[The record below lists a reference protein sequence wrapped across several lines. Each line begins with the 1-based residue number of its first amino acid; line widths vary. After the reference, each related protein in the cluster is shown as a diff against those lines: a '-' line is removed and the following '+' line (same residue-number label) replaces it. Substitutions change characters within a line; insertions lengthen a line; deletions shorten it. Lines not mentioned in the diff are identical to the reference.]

1 MGVNE
6 EAEVVAGRDRL
17 IGLLSVSQ
25 NTAGGLIY

>member
-1 MGVNE
+1 MEVNE

-17 IGLLSVSQ
+17 IGLLSTSQ